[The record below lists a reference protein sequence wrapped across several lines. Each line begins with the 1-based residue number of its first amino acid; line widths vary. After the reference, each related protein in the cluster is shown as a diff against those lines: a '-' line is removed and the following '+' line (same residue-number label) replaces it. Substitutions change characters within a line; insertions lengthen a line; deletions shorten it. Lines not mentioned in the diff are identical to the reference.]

1 MRDRGLCGSNRLGAR
16 MLWRLCL
23 VVLILS
29 GSGCQSG
36 TSPKPASH
44 EASFSDLWK
53 TYRHCQKSE
62 DPHEMKADAL
72 RLDQTVETL
81 GNEKDRTLV
90 PDGLERLILEK
101 PTRLAVDPAAMAA
114 SCALLAGYQAR
125 VAGQTGLAAE
135 MFGHILNKYPAT
147 RYRYYVEQAYS
158 ALQSIS
164 GGEQFHPKH
173 LLPAIDSGL

>member
-1 MRDRGLCGSNRLGAR
+1 
-16 MLWRLCL
+16 MLWRLCM
-23 VVLILS
+23 VVLILG

-36 TSPKPASH
+36 TSPKSASH

-53 TYRHCQKSE
+53 IYRHCQKSE

-81 GNEKDRTLV
+81 GDEKDRTMV
-90 PDGLERLILEK
+90 SDGLERLILEK
-101 PTRLAVDPAAMAA
+101 PTRLAVDPKAMAA

-125 VAGQTGLAAE
+125 VAGQTGLATE

-147 RYRYYVEQAYS
+147 RYRYYVDQAYY
-158 ALQSIS
+158 ALQSIR
-164 GGEQFHPKH
+164 GGEQFLPKH

>member
-1 MRDRGLCGSNRLGAR
+1 

-23 VVLILS
+23 MVVLILG

-62 DPHEMKADAL
+62 DPREMKADAL

-81 GNEKDRTLV
+81 GDEKDRTLV
-90 PDGLERLILEK
+90 PDGLHPARSSRAIK
-101 PTRLAVDPAAMAA
+101 PVWPDRQDWPPRCSAIFSTNIRPPDIGIMWTRPITLSKALAAA
-114 SCALLAGYQAR
+114 SNSFR
-125 VAGQTGLAAE
+125 ST
-135 MFGHILNKYPAT
+135 FFPP
-147 RYRYYVEQAYS
+147 
-158 ALQSIS
+158 SIPDCKLS
-164 GGEQFHPKH
+164 
-173 LLPAIDSGL
+173 